1 MAIIVKTSKAKVLVS
16 KIIQMIDDE
25 VIDTWSYDDDKDFT
39 QAGQW
44 KNKAWF
50 TPIYGDNYVK
60 FVLLGRKSVNMTLV
74 EYSIYHGRFVEMLL
88 SHFPKDINGL
98 VVTKPLEDSH
108 DCSHI
113 TFE

>member
-1 MAIIVKTSKAKVLVS
+1 MAIIVKTNIPKALVNG
-16 KIIQMIDDE
+16 IIRMIDDG

-39 QAGQW
+39 HVGQW

-50 TPIYGDNYVK
+50 SPVYGDACVK
-60 FVLLGRKSVNMTLV
+60 FTILGRKNVNMTLM
-74 EYSIYHGRFVEMLL
+74 EYSIYHGRFVELFL
-88 SHFPKDINGL
+88 NHFPKDIYGL
-98 VVTKPLEDSH
+98 AVTRPLEDPS

>member
-1 MAIIVKTSKAKVLVS
+1 MAIIVKTKTPRALVCR
-16 KIIQMIDDE
+16 IIQMIDDD

-39 QAGQW
+39 HFGQW

-50 TPIYGDNYVK
+50 RPIYGDDYVK
-60 FVLLGRKSVNMTLV
+60 FALLGRKNVNMTLM
-74 EYSIYHGRFVEMLL
+74 EYSIYHGRFIELL
-88 SHFPKDINGL
+88 LNHFPKDTNGL
-98 VVTKPLEDSH
+98 VVTKPFEDPS